1 MARILAHLIFWPF
14 MTVNA
19 ALMTVLVVTVYF
31 PMVGLK
37 AAFAA
42 VTGAGKAK
50 AKSEQQVA

>member
-42 VTGAGKAK
+42 VTGAGKAN
-50 AKSEQQVA
+50 AKSDQQVA